1 MYKLFLCLRYLRRRV
16 IAYFAVLAVA
26 LCVAMVL
33 IVASV
38 MDGFLRKMEQAA
50 KGLYGDVVVQA
61 ASLGGLARYDEF
73 IAEAKRRVPGV
84 EAASPFIGTFGI
96 LQVPHT
102 EYRRGVQVVGIRLPE
117 RVDVTDFEK
126 GLWAQ
131 AGRARPDFDPPVRLL
146 LARLNEHINLTRE
159 IKRREQSRI
168 DEGAD
173 VTSDDHLLI
182 RRLDTALALQ
192 RRAMVTLL
200 EASRHQ
206 KEMAELSAEIDA
218 IRQKVGDKPDAT
230 LDALEDRLAELA
242 KLTGYRS
249 PRYRMILGLGIPAL
263 SFRTEQGET
272 VRLIAPGHRVV
283 LTLLPLGGSASLTET
298 TPNTRSFTVVDD
310 CRTDVASIDSEIV
323 YMPLSTLQVLYGMG
337 TEYRADDPTK
347 VVKPPRCTMIHIKV
361 RDEFATSE
369 GQLREVAR
377 EIRGVW
383 ADFHAAHPDA
393 AGGSVD
399 VQTWRQIQAKYIAPI
414 EKQRTL
420 VVLILGIISVV
431 AVVLIFVI
439 FYMIVMQK
447 TRDIGVLKAV
457 GASNFGVAGI
467 FLGYGAAVGL
477 VGSIIGTVGGFY
489 FVRYIN
495 PIQDALDRWMGF
507 RVWTKDVFLFEKIP
521 NQVEAT
527 TAIWIVICAIVAG
540 LAGALLPAIRAARMQ
555 PVEALRYE

>member
-61 ASLGGLARYDEF
+61 ASLGGLGQYDEF

-96 LQVPHT
+96 LQVPRT
-102 EYRRGVQVVGIRLPE
+102 EYRRNVQIVGIRLPE

-131 AGRARPDFDPPVRLL
+131 AGRARPDFDPPVSLL
-146 LARLNEHINLTRE
+146 LARLNEHINFTRE
-159 IKRREQSRI
+159 IKRREQGRI
-168 DEGAD
+168 EEGAD
-173 VTSDDHLLI
+173 VTSDDHLQM

-192 RRAMVTLL
+192 RRAMAALL
-200 EASRHQ
+200 GASRHQ
-206 KEMAELSAEIDA
+206 KEMAELSAKIKA
-218 IRQKVGDKPDAT
+218 LRQKVGEKPDAT
-230 LDALEDRLAELA
+230 LDALEDRLGELV

-249 PRYRMILGLGIPAL
+249 PRHRMILGLGIPAL

-283 LTLLPLGGSASLTET
+283 LTLLPLGGIASPAEAR
-298 TPNTRSFTVVDD
+298 TRTFTVVDD

-337 TEYRADDPTK
+337 PDYDPDDPTK
-347 VVKPPRCTMIHIKV
+347 VVAPPRCTMIHIKV

-393 AGGSVD
+393 AGDNVD

-457 GASNFGVAGI
+457 GASSFGVAGI

-507 RVWTKDVFLFEKIP
+507 RVWTRDVFLFEKIP
-521 NQVEAT
+521 NQVEAN